1 LGFQSPIFSDVSIV
15 GEIRLTSLFSTV
27 AGASP
32 HLFEVELSTAVFVA
46 WECLPFSKRPAFRA
60 LLRCFWRDRVSVF
73 CAAFAELAMFSNV
86 SKHLL
91 NICLFM
97 DRLRDQEGE
106 GILASRLPWV
116 PGQLR
121 KVPKP
126 TTQKGAQK
134 SNLDGGTACKAA
146 LRPNQAAGLPERQE
160 TMSRSCFNLPRR
172 LLSAHKLIISLLTM
186 WPHNHLRLMAI
197 KDGLS
202 RRCALLF
209 HLTASQQIK
218 TRTGFPNFLISLFPF
233 FLCGHYFLAVYA
245 QSFKHQQQ

>member
-15 GEIRLTSLFSTV
+15 GEIRLASLFSTV

-97 DRLRDQEGE
+97 DRLRGQEGE

-126 TTQKGAQK
+126 TTQKGAKMPKNQILVVAQLARLPCAPTEPLGSPNARK
-134 SNLDGGTACKAA
+134 QCLDLVSTCQGDYF
-146 LRPNQAAGLPERQE
+146 PP
-160 TMSRSCFNLPRR
+160 
-172 LLSAHKLIISLLTM
+172 ISLLLVFS
-186 WPHNHLRLMAI
+186 P
-197 KDGLS
+197 
-202 RRCALLF
+202 C
-209 HLTASQQIK
+209 
-218 TRTGFPNFLISLFPF
+218 GFTTTF
-233 FLCGHYFLAVYA
+233 A
-245 QSFKHQQQ
+245 